1 MTILQP
7 FSKFLKTIEPLW
19 TIHFEQR
26 VPAEELA
33 NSRTAGSIP
42 SFGFFFLLT
51 LASIIATLGL
61 ITNSSAVIIG
71 AMIVAPLMNPIL
83 SISFA
88 IATANW
94 ALFLRSGLTTVLGS
108 FLAIGV
114 ASLVTALSPWDVVGS
129 ELLSRTRPT
138 ILDLGIAIAAGAA
151 GAFSLTRM
159 SIASSIAGVAIAVA
173 LVPPLCV
180 VGIGLAGGST
190 MTGVFG
196 NFYVTNLD
204 VAGGASLLFLANLIG
219 ITISAC
225 LVFVLQS
232 YGSLRKA
239 LKSLVLGLLA
249 ALMLSRPLGTSL
261 HEFAVDNRVQR
272 ELYGLH
278 RDGQYRDIN
287 LIHRVD
293 TKLVNGVAYVNIVGA
308 ANEEFISDQRNMDN
322 LDQRIFNA
330 IQSMG
335 VHTMHITIRITPI
348 EIFEYSNTS
357 SSYPYQS

>member
-1 MTILQP
+1 MSRLQP
-7 FSKFLKTIEPLW
+7 FSQFFKTTEPLW
-19 TIHFEQR
+19 KIHFEPK

-33 NSRTAGSIP
+33 SSRIAGSIP
-42 SFGFFFLLT
+42 SFGFFFLLA
-51 LASIIATLGL
+51 LASVIAALGL

-83 SISFA
+83 SLSFA

-94 ALFLRSGLTTVLGS
+94 ALFFRSVVTIVLGS
-108 FLAIGV
+108 FLAMGV
-114 ASLVTALSPWDVVGS
+114 AALVTVVSPWDVVGS

-138 ILDLGIAIAAGAA
+138 MLDLGIAIAAGAA
-151 GAFSLTRM
+151 GAFSLTRK

-232 YGSLRKA
+232 YGSFRKA
-239 LKSLVLGLLA
+239 LK
-249 ALMLSRPLGTSL
+249 ALPWG
-261 HEFAVDNRVQR
+261 
-272 ELYGLH
+272 YW
-278 RDGQYRDIN
+278 
-287 LIHRVD
+287 
-293 TKLVNGVAYVNIVGA
+293 
-308 ANEEFISDQRNMDN
+308 
-322 LDQRIFNA
+322 
-330 IQSMG
+330 
-335 VHTMHITIRITPI
+335 
-348 EIFEYSNTS
+348 
-357 SSYPYQS
+357 